1 MIPDNIFFIFITSE
15 VNCQW
20 SSWSPWSQCSVTCGS
35 GTKTRRRTKS
45 ITARNGGRDCAGTS
59 TSSSTCT
66 GLYQCRPNSQPSSS
80 SIPKTRNTV
89 LVVTGNPVSKSLPSE
104 VFDLANEES
113 KCTNL
118 EEFPKRARA
127 VGGLIDDIPVVCGG
141 VDSNRNYIDDCVL
154 IGKSKKIPM
163 VSTRYTH
170 TSVNLDSGRLWI
182 LGGANKSV
190 SYLDTTEIVSIN
202 KSVKGIDLPS
212 TWRFG
217 CAVNVNNKIYL
228 IGGKRNY
235 DITNKIWI
243 VDPSNGFK
251 VEEGPPMNNRRSEHM
266 CAVMPDNQTI
276 IVAGTWEK
284 KFGKTT
290 EYYDIKSET
299 WKMGKSF
306 LHRQHDFLLGTME
319 QIHYAFTFQDQSYHF
334 YCNNHKW

>member
-1 MIPDNIFFIFITSE
+1 MRSY
-15 VNCQW
+15 
-20 SSWSPWSQCSVTCGS
+20 
-35 GTKTRRRTKS
+35 
-45 ITARNGGRDCAGTS
+45 AA
-59 TSSSTCT
+59 
-66 GLYQCRPNSQPSSS
+66 
-80 SIPKTRNTV
+80 
-89 LVVTGNPVSKSLPSE
+89 
-104 VFDLANEES
+104 
-113 KCTNL
+113 
-118 EEFPKRARA
+118 
-127 VGGLIDDIPVVCGG
+127 GGLIDNTPIVCGG
-141 VDSNRNYIDDCVL
+141 VDVQVNQFGQYKFGDYIGECVL
-154 IGKSKKIPM
+154 IGKSKKFPM
-163 VSTRYTH
+163 VSKRYTH
-170 TSVNLDSGRLWI
+170 TAVNLDSSRIWI
-182 LGGANKSV
+182 LGGSNSDV
-190 SYLDTTEIVSIN
+190 SYLNTTEIVSIN

-290 EYYDIKSET
+290 EYYDIKSEN

-306 LHRQHDFLLGTME
+306 LHRQHDFLLETME

>member
-113 KCTNL
+113 NCAHL
-118 EEFPKRARA
+118 ENVQPRPRA
-127 VGGLIDDIPVVCGG
+127 VGGLINNIPVVCGG
-141 VDSNRNYIDDCVL
+141 IDKKRNYFDDCVL

-202 KSVKGIDLPS
+202 KSVKGIELPS

-243 VDPSNGFK
+243 VDPFNGFK
-251 VEEGPPMNNRRSEHM
+251 LEEGPPMNYGRRDHM
-266 CAVMPDNQTI
+266 CGVMPDDQTI
-276 IVAGTWEK
+276 VVAGG
-284 KFGKTT
+284 FGKKSGQKT
-290 EYYDIKSET
+290 EFYDIKTAT
-299 WKMGKSF
+299 WKIGKSF
-306 LHRQHDFLLGTME
+306 SRVTW
-319 QIHYAFTFQDQSYHF
+319 QDLQFSLF
-334 YCNNHKW
+334 